1 MTYQKFC
8 DIEYDT
14 EKERDYHCWNLVNLT
29 HSRPETGEKYRYY
42 MNKMQRINK
51 FKREVLTKALA
62 ELPNDFFDK

>member
-29 HSRPETGEKYRYY
+29 YPRPETREKYRYY
-42 MNKMQRINK
+42 INK
-51 FKREVLTKALA
+51 QQKIKQFKREVLTKALA
-62 ELPNDFFDK
+62 NLPDDFFDK